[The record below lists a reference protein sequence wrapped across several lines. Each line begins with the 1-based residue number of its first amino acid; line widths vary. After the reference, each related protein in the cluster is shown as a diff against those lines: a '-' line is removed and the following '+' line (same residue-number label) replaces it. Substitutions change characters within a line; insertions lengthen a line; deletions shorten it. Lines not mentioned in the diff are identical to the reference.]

1 MMLDRDSALA
11 LVLAQGPNEGLRAHG
26 LQTEAVMRALAVHL
40 GQDVELWGLTGLLH
54 DLDYPLTAETPER
67 HGLALREILPPGALP
82 DEALRAIAAHNDEHT
97 GASPETAF
105 DFALR
110 AAESV
115 TGIISANAL
124 VRPDRMRGMS
134 PKSVK
139 KKMKDKAFAA
149 NVRRENILECDKA
162 GVPLDAFLA
171 LAIAA
176 MDGVATETGLA

>member
-1 MMLDRDSALA
+1 MINRESALS
-11 LVLAQGPNEGLRAHG
+11 LVLAQGPGEGLRAHG
-26 LQTEAVMRALAVHL
+26 LETEAVMRAVAAHL
-40 GQDVELWGLTGLLH
+40 GQDPDLWGLTGLLH
-54 DLDYPLTAETPER
+54 DLDFPHTAATPER
-67 HGLALREILPPGALP
+67 HGLMARELLPPDALP
-82 DEALRAIAAHNDEHT
+82 EEALHAIAAHNDEHT
-97 GASPETAF
+97 GVAPATPF

-124 VRPDRMRGMS
+124 VRPDGMRDMS

-149 NVRRENILECDKA
+149 NVRRQNIQECDKA
-162 GVPLDAFLA
+162 GLPLDVFLT

-176 MDGVATETGLA
+176 MTEVAAETGLA

>member
-1 MMLDRDSALA
+1 MAWPCATSCPR
-11 LVLAQGPNEGLRAHG
+11 
-26 LQTEAVMRALAVHL
+26 T
-40 GQDVELWGLTGLLH
+40 
-54 DLDYPLTAETPER
+54 PLPA
-67 HGLALREILPPGALP
+67 
-82 DEALRAIAAHNDEHT
+82 EALHAIAAHNDEHT
-97 GASPETAF
+97 GVAPQTPF

-124 VRPDRMRGMS
+124 VRPDRMRDMS

-149 NVRRENILECDKA
+149 NVRRANILECDQA
-162 GVPLDAFLA
+162 GIPLDVFLT

-176 MDGVATETGLA
+176 MAGVAAETGLA

>member
-1 MMLDRDSALA
+1 MITREAAVA
-11 LVLAQGPNEGLRAHG
+11 LVAAQNPNPGLRAHG
-26 LQTEAVMRALAVHL
+26 RQTEVIMRAMADQL
-40 GQDVELWGLTGLLH
+40 GQDADLWGITGLLH
-54 DLDYPLTAETPER
+54 DLDYPHTADAPER
-67 HGLALREILPPGALP
+67 HGLMARDLLPAGALP
-82 DEALRAIAAHNDEHT
+82 EEALHAIAAHNDEYT
-97 GASPETAF
+97 GVAPQTPF

-124 VRPDRMRGMS
+124 VRPEKMQGMS

-149 NVRRENILECDKA
+149 NVRRANILECEKA
-162 GVPLDAFLA
+162 GLSLDVFLP

-176 MDGVATETGLA
+176 MADIAAETGLA